1 MTRLTLTSRL
11 TQSGAGIS
19 IDLELSLQMA
29 RTGKRKQPGDDS
41 QEEGG
46 PEYVEISDTTAGG
59 STAPEDNPQEDYI
72 ERMGVLS
79 KLWADNVRSNQGGAY
94 EELLDQLL
102 VLAHEVYPLLADAK
116 AEEVLGCIKDTSGQY
131 LIGNKGFVLQVEKDD
146 CIIRRTNWKKVGKA
160 TDREDVKKALDTYY
174 EIAEGLAK
182 AQDTAMEA
190 IEALGENLVD
200 HDTIVNILKHIQNPC
215 IQVTA
220 TQEKLA
226 YQPCFP
232 RDEDAVVAFDN
243 YVGAMEDLA
252 AKHSVYMEELW
263 QVMQVAT
270 THNATLTVMNNVFIP
285 PIQVTVTSRSH
296 TEATEGKPIQEL
308 VTARHLPDPQALPPS
323 CTESTRVLAAL
334 LSFVLQREV
343 SGQQATAAECATA
356 FKCDA
361 DIMRQV
367 TTGKKTK
374 GKGGKGT
381 KRKTSAA
388 SGSRTSPRKKARI
401 AEQKE
406 EDDDEDND

>member
-1 MTRLTLTSRL
+1 
-11 TQSGAGIS
+11 
-19 IDLELSLQMA
+19 MA
-29 RTGKRKQPGDDS
+29 RTGKRKRPGDNS
-41 QEEGG
+41 REEGG
-46 PEYVEISDTTAGG
+46 PEYVEISDTTAGD

-94 EELLDQLL
+94 EEILDQLL

-160 TDREDVKKALDTYY
+160 TDKEDVKKALDTYY

-182 AQDTAMEA
+182 AQDKAMEA

-367 TTGKKTK
+367 DHRKEDERQRRQGDQTKNQCGKRFEDQPKK
-374 GKGGKGT
+374 EGKD
-381 KRKTSAA
+381 
-388 SGSRTSPRKKARI
+388 SRTEGRGR
-401 AEQKE
+401 
-406 EDDDEDND
+406 

>member
-1 MTRLTLTSRL
+1 
-11 TQSGAGIS
+11 
-19 IDLELSLQMA
+19 MA

-41 QEEGG
+41 REEGG
-46 PEYVEISDTTAGG
+46 PECVEISDTTAGD

-160 TDREDVKKALDTYY
+160 TDKEDVKKALDTYY

-182 AQDTAMEA
+182 AQDTAMET

-243 YVGAMEDLA
+243 YVGAMGDLA

-270 THNATLTVMNNVFIP
+270 THNATLTVMNNVFVP

-308 VTARHLPDPQALPPS
+308 VTARHLPDPQALPPN

-343 SGQQATAAECATA
+343 SGQQATAAECTTA

-361 DIMRQV
+361 DIMRQL

>member
-1 MTRLTLTSRL
+1 
-11 TQSGAGIS
+11 
-19 IDLELSLQMA
+19 MA
-29 RTGKRKQPGDDS
+29 RTGKRKQPRDDS

-59 STAPEDNPQEDYI
+59 STAPEDNPEEDYI

-79 KLWADNVRSNQGGAY
+79 KLWVDNVRSNQGGAY

-116 AEEVLGCIKDTSGQY
+116 AEEVLGCINDTSGQY

-160 TDREDVKKALDTYY
+160 TDKEDVKKALDTYY

-182 AQDTAMEA
+182 AQDVAMET

-232 RDEDAVVAFDN
+232 RDEDAVVAFDD
-243 YVGAMEDLA
+243 YVRAMEDLA
-252 AKHSVYMEELW
+252 AKHSTYMEELW

-334 LSFVLQREV
+334 SSFVLQREV
-343 SGQQATAAECATA
+343 GGQWVTAAECTTA

-367 TTGKKTK
+367 TTGKKMK

-381 KRKTSAA
+381 KRKTSAT
-388 SGSRTSPRKKARI
+388 SGSRTSPRKKAKTE
-401 AEQKE
+401 EQKE